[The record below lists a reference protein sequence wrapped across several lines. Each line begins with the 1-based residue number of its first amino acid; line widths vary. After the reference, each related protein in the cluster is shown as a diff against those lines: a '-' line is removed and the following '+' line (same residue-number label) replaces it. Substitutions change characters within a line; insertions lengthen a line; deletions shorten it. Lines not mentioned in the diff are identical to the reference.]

1 MVLPE
6 TWLHARLTN
15 DFCAEDS
22 FAIIYEAGVF
32 DAGYKHQYKYTKG
45 KIDQI
50 DQIEAYLKGG
60 ITVEEGI
67 KPLKEVYK
75 DAKDLIEAV

>member
-6 TWLHARLTN
+6 SWLHARLTN

-32 DAGYKHQYKYTKG
+32 DAGYKHKYKYE
-45 KIDQI
+45 QNRL

-67 KPLKEVYK
+67 KALNEVYK